1 MLKNKLYPYIE
12 EYVNKYLYG
21 FTKEQFD
28 IGVTNGSITLDNL
41 NLRPD
46 TINAILNTK
55 NIPLWLKFGHIDN
68 ITISCSLMNFI
79 GEKPIDVNI
88 RNLDIITC
96 PSYKYIVDTN
106 SGNSNTIDINAM
118 IYDNDYRRIR
128 DH

>member
-88 RNLDIITC
+88 RYLDIITC
-96 PSYKYIVDTN
+96 P
-106 SGNSNTIDINAM
+106 
-118 IYDNDYRRIR
+118 
-128 DH
+128 